1 MRAETLKSAP
11 WRPDSPS
18 SYGLTMST
26 TSLMTTS
33 LTSPTARKLLGDL
46 DAELMGLY
54 PDHPYPPPFGDDE
67 ATGIGKVLIA
77 YANRRAVGCGAVRRI
92 DQTRAELLRMYVL
105 PSARR
110 QGIGSLLLGAM
121 EAEASEIGATT
132 MMLEAGDRQPD
143 AIALY
148 ESRGYTRTEPWMD
161 EPHPHSVFMQ
171 RSTG

>member
-1 MRAETLKSAP
+1 MPAQILKTAP
-11 WRPDSPS
+11 WRPHSSS

-46 DAELMGLY
+46 DAELMGIY

-67 ATGIGKVLIA
+67 AKGVGKVLIA
-77 YANRRAVGCGAVRRI
+77 YTNRRAVGCGAVRRI
-92 DQTRAELLRMYVL
+92 DDTRAELLRMYVL

-110 QGIGSLLLGAM
+110 QGIGSLLLGAL
-121 EAEASEIGATT
+121 EAEATDLGVTKV
-132 MMLEAGDRQPD
+132 MLEAGDRQPD

-148 ESRGYTRTEPWMD
+148 ESRGYGRTEPWMT

-171 RSTG
+171 RSIG